1 MRFTLRFQRLL
12 AALLACSLTA
22 GCLASS
28 SGDFFPPTVE
38 ITNPE
43 DGATVSGVVDISAVA
58 SDDSGIEAVRFY
70 LGTTLLGVDEIA
82 PYSWLWN
89 TASVTPGTV
98 QIEARVADLF
108 GNTAFHRITVTVD
121 TATTIIQGAR

>member
-1 MRFTLRFQRLL
+1 MRTGPRFQLL
-12 AALLACSLTA
+12 LNLVTGSGLTA

-43 DGATVSGVVDISAVA
+43 DGATVSGVVDISAAA
-58 SDDSGIEAVRFY
+58 SDDSGIESVRFY

-89 TASVTPGTV
+89 TAAVTPGTV
-98 QIEARVADLF
+98 QIEARVADTF
-108 GNTAFHRITVTVD
+108 GNTAFHRITVTVA
-121 TATTIIQGAR
+121 TAPQAAPY

>member
-1 MRFTLRFQRLL
+1 MRTGLRFQLL
-12 AALLACSLTA
+12 LTFLVGTGLTA

-28 SGDFFPPTVE
+28 SGDFFPPSVE
-38 ITNPE
+38 ITSPQ

-58 SDDSGIEAVRFY
+58 TDDSGIESVRFY

-89 TASVTPGTV
+89 TAAGAAGQV
-98 QIEARVADLF
+98 QIEARVADTF

-121 TATTIIQGAR
+121 NTPQAAPY